1 MRSHGQ
7 SLSILASGKE
17 DVCVIKYHAV
27 ENDDNDEHGGDN
39 DPFSLGVE
47 NIYKNPFTLL
57 RDIEIRPLIEKVSK
71 LLVKLKI

>member
-7 SLSILASGKE
+7 SLSILASGKV

-39 DPFSLGVE
+39 DLFSLGAGS
-47 NIYKNPFTLL
+47 IYINPFTLL
-57 RDIEIRPLIEKVSK
+57 RDIEIRHLIEKSE
-71 LLVKLKI
+71 

>member
-7 SLSILASGKE
+7 SLSILASGKV

-39 DPFSLGVE
+39 DPFSLGVGS
-47 NIYKNPFTLL
+47 IYKLFHIVEGYRNMSSD
-57 RDIEIRPLIEKVSK
+57 RKK
-71 LLVKLKI
+71 